1 MPTNQCNLS
10 TFYLDISLN
19 IEEQSLLKSDYTQN
33 VLLTLKMK

>member
-19 IEEQSLLKSDYTQN
+19 IESSLCSNQITIKN